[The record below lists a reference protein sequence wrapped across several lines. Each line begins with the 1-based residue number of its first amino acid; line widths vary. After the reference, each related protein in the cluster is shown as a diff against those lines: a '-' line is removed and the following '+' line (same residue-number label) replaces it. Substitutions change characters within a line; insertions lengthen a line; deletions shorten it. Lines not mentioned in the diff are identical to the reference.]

1 MIYAGES
8 RDTELAEELL
18 DWFLNSQKYECFSAG
33 LYTCYDLLRPDVVL
47 EQAWRHG
54 IVDYAMPY
62 LIQVMREY
70 TTKVSAVC
78 FFQLILWIIFHKTR
92 KLYISPTERFSSSNH
107 PFITFILN
115 FQVDKLETSESV
127 RKQEEEQSDKQTTPI
142 VYGKDRLSVN

>member
-1 MIYAGES
+1 MTLCAYESLSNKITDGKPINEILDLFPELETYFSFFLYQDAMIYAGES

-18 DWFLNSQKYECFSAG
+18 DWFLNSQRYECFSAG

-70 TTKVSAVC
+70 TTKVS
-78 FFQLILWIIFHKTR
+78 FF
-92 KLYISPTERFSSSNH
+92 
-107 PFITFILN
+107 
-115 FQVDKLETSESV
+115 
-127 RKQEEEQSDKQTTPI
+127 
-142 VYGKDRLSVN
+142 